1 MHQTQ
6 RRKRRSTSMSSKL
19 SYYICLVTKNDK
31 TEEYGY
37 GLPYKD
43 IIDAVWEHYDNGADA
58 VVMEMI
64 TEEQFNDRLPKP
76 F

>member
-1 MHQTQ
+1 
-6 RRKRRSTSMSSKL
+6 MSSKL
-19 SYYICLVTKNDK
+19 SYYICLVTKNGK

-43 IIDAVWEHYDNGADA
+43 IMEAVEEHYDNGAEA

-64 TEEQFNDRLPKP
+64 TEEQFDDRLPKP
-76 F
+76 

>member
-1 MHQTQ
+1 ML
-6 RRKRRSTSMSSKL
+6 SKL
-19 SYYICLVTKNDK
+19 SYYICNVTKNGK

-43 IIDAVWEHYDNGADA
+43 IIEAVWEHYDNGAEA

-64 TEEQFNDRLPKP
+64 TKEQFNDRLPKS
-76 F
+76 

>member
-1 MHQTQ
+1 
-6 RRKRRSTSMSSKL
+6 MSSKL
-19 SYYICLVTKNDK
+19 SYYICLVTKNGK

-43 IIDAVWEHYDNGADA
+43 VLEAVEEHYTNGADA
-58 VVMEMI
+58 VVLEMI

-76 F
+76 Y

>member
-1 MHQTQ
+1 
-6 RRKRRSTSMSSKL
+6 MSSKL
-19 SYYICLVTKNDK
+19 SYYICLVTRNSK

-43 IIDAVWEHYDNGADA
+43 IIEAVWEHYDNGADA

-64 TEEQFNDRLPKP
+64 TEDEFNDRLPKP
-76 F
+76 Y